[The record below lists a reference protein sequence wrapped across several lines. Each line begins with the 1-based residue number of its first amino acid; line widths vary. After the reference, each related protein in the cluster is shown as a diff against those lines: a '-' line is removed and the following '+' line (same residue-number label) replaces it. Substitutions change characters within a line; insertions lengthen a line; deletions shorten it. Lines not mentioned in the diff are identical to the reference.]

1 MKQKTRIASKL
12 FAALVVLTLISCCFL
27 GTTMARYTSAGT
39 GTAKVQVA
47 KWDIDFTGPATG
59 EATLKFGDL
68 SPDYETTYNPESPTN
83 ATNSTGR
90 QLVAIIDNKSEVAAK
105 VTLKL
110 GDIDVVMGSDSQF
123 ATDPN
128 DAITPMQKYVE
139 AVFSIKF
146 YNSDTDS
153 ATDIEYELKN
163 GEYTLTLEPDTSTN
177 TQMAIY
183 AEVTWTTYY
192 DNTDSNSSAIDN
204 NWKGVNADKLDTWIG
219 EHISYVSWDLSYTA
233 VQASELP

>member
-39 GTAKVQVA
+39 GKATVQVA

-59 EATLKFGDL
+59 EATLTFSNL

-90 QLVAIIDNKSEVAAK
+90 LLVATITNQSEVSAA
-105 VTLKL
+105 VSLKL
-110 GDIDVVMGSDSQF
+110 GDIDVVTGSDSQF

-128 DAITPMQKYVE
+128 DAITPMKEYVE

-146 YNSDTDS
+146 YNAQTGGF
-153 ATDIEYELKN
+153 EYEDDN
-163 GEYTLTLEPDTSTN
+163 GDGVYEVKLDPVGGAN

-192 DNTDSNSSAIDN
+192 DNTDSNSTAIDN